1 MKVMGQKISRLWTIG
16 SFYAN
21 GYIDAVVDVE
31 GREQVA
37 RIHVSTIT
45 KMLNEFK
52 FEGVNPSKHLQ
63 SILDLQYG
71 TIYISC
77 PA

>member
-1 MKVMGQKISRLWTIG
+1 MNVMGQKISRLWTIG

-21 GYIDAVVDVE
+21 GYVDAVVDID
-31 GREQVA
+31 GKEQHA

-52 FEGVNPSKHLQ
+52 FDVVKPDKRYKYFHIENPEL
-63 SILDLQYG
+63 IEDVY
-71 TIYISC
+71 
-77 PA
+77 

>member
-1 MKVMGQKISRLWTIG
+1 MGQKISRLWTIG

-45 KMLNEFK
+45 KMLNEFNFDVVK
-52 FEGVNPSKHLQ
+52 RDKRYKYFHIENPEL
-63 SILDLQYG
+63 IEDVY
-71 TIYISC
+71 
-77 PA
+77 